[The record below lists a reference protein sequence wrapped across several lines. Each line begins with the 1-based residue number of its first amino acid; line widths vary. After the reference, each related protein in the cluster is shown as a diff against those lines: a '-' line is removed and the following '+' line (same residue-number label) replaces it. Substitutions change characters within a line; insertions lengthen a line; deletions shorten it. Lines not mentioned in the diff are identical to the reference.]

1 MRPRELIAAALLA
14 LAATGVQAVEPCT
27 LVFGQGRNPP
37 TQGGPDWD
45 VLNQRFNAAVAQAL
59 DTEGRRIIPMTASAV
74 QVDPQA
80 AGIALLEQADNMGC
94 ATLIETALFQDEAGT
109 LVLRLRV
116 YPLLPTLG
124 DNGGINGLRIGMPLF
139 VTQRDL
145 DIKSLP
151 RLKPDL
157 IGQQMAAEYLQ
168 HDRR

>member
-1 MRPRELIAAALLA
+1 MRPRELIAAAALA
-14 LAATGVQAVEPCT
+14 LAAGGAAAAPCT

-37 TQGGPDWD
+37 AEGGPDWD
-45 VLNQRFNAAVAQAL
+45 GLNRSFNAAIADAL
-59 DTEGRRIIPMTASAV
+59 DVEGRRIVPMTMSAE
-74 QVDPQA
+74 QVDPAA
-80 AGIALLEQADNMGC
+80 AGAALLEQADRLGC
-94 ATLIETALFQDEAGT
+94 NTLIETALFQDEAGT

-124 DNGGINGLRIGMPLF
+124 DGGTITGLRIGMPLF
-139 VTQRDL
+139 LTQRDL

-157 IGQQMAAEYLQ
+157 IGRQMASEYLQ

>member
-1 MRPRELIAAALLA
+1 MRPRELIAATLLA
-14 LAATGVQAVEPCT
+14 LTVAAAPAAPCT

-45 VLNQRFNAAVAQAL
+45 ELNQSFNAAVASSL
-59 DTEGRRIIPMTASAV
+59 DVEGRRVIPMTMSAV
-74 QVDPQA
+74 QADPTA
-80 AGIALLEQADNMGC
+80 AGIALLEQADNLGC
-94 ATLIETALFQDEAGT
+94 GTLIETALFQDEGGT
-109 LVLRLRV
+109 LVVRLRV

-124 DNGGINGLRIGMPLF
+124 DDGTINGLRIGTPLF

-157 IGQQMAAEYLQ
+157 VGQQMAAEYLQ

>member
-45 VLNQRFNAAVAQAL
+45 ALNQRFNAAVASAL
-59 DTEGRRIIPMTASAV
+59 EAAGRRIFPRTASAV
-74 QVDPQA
+74 QIDPEA
-80 AGIALLEQADNMGC
+80 AAAAVTERTDRLGC
-94 ATLIETALFQDEAGT
+94 GTLIETALFVDEQDT

-116 YPLLPTLG
+116 YPLLPQIG
-124 DNGGINGLRIGMPLF
+124 ESGGIVGIRIGAPLF

-145 DIKSLP
+145 SLAAIA

-157 IGQQMAAEYLQ
+157 VGQQMAAEYLQ
-168 HDRR
+168 HDRK